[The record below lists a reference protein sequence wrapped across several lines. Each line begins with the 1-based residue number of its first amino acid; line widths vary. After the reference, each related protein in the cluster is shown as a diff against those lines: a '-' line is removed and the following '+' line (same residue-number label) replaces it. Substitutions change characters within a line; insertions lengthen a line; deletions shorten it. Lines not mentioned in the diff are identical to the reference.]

1 MRKGFIAAAFA
12 VLAAAAVATAAV
24 AKTSGPAGQAQLATC
39 TSVSL
44 GVNAPLTGPA
54 GFLGQEQ
61 LSWASFAVS
70 KYNKARGTKFKI
82 VQGDSQLDAAKARTA
97 TQRFVSNRSVMAVIG
112 PSISQGVITSGS
124 LLGRAK
130 LVAISPSATRVDL
143 TIPKRKVKVFFRDV
157 PHDGIQ
163 GPTIANYVKTGLK
176 ASDVVVVDS
185 QDDYSVPLADAIQ
198 RLLRRQGVNV
208 SRESV
213 AATDTDFSSIV
224 ANVGNE
230 VDIVVFAT
238 QTASQA
244 DTMSRQLREQGKK
257 ALVFGTDGVYSPSQ
271 YKPRSGYVSVFAADL
286 HFLPS
291 ARAIVREYNRFSKNK
306 TFGAFGPP
314 SYMAAWI
321 AMDAIVKACADDS
334 VTRAE
339 IAPLVQRS
347 NTPSILGG
355 KIRFN
360 GKGDV
365 IGAKF
370 ALYKV
375 TNGKYSPVGIG

>member
-1 MRKGFIAAAFA
+1 MRKGLI
-12 VLAAAAVATAAV
+12 VAAVAVCASAAVVTAAV
-24 AKTSGPAGQAQLATC
+24 AKTSAPAAPAQLAAC
-39 TSVSL
+39 TNVSL

-70 KYNKARGTKFKI
+70 KYNKEKGTKFKI

-97 TQRFVSNRSVMAVIG
+97 TQRFISNKNVMAEIG
-112 PSISQGVITSGS
+112 PSISQGVITSRS
-124 LLGRAK
+124 LLLKAK
-130 LVAISPSATRVDL
+130 MLAISPSATRVDL
-143 TIPKRKVKVFFRDV
+143 TLPKRKVSVFFRNV

-163 GPTIANYVKTGLK
+163 SPTIANFVKTKLK

-185 QDDYSVPLADAIQ
+185 QDDYSVPLADSVQ
-198 RLLRRQGVNV
+198 RLLRRQGVDV

-213 AATDTDFSSIV
+213 AATDTDFSSIIT
-224 ANVGNE
+224 NVGSE
-230 VDIVVFAT
+230 VDVVVFAT

-244 DTMSRQLREQGKK
+244 QTMSQQLREQGKK
-257 ALVFGTDGVYSPSQ
+257 AIVFGTDGVYSPSQ
-271 YKPRSGYVSVFAADL
+271 FKPRLGYVSIFAADL

-291 ARAIVREYNRFSKNK
+291 AKKIVAEYNKYSKNK

-314 SYMAAWI
+314 TYMASWI
-321 AMDAIVKACADDS
+321 AMDAIVKGCADGKL
-334 VTRAE
+334 TRGE
-339 IAPLVQRS
+339 LVPLVQRS

-355 KIRFN
+355 NIRFN

-365 IGAKF
+365 VGAKF

-375 TNGKYSPVGIG
+375 TNGKYSPAG

>member
-1 MRKGFIAAAFA
+1 MRRGLIAAALALLVSA
-12 VLAAAAVATAAV
+12 VVVTAAV
-24 AKTSGPAGQAQLATC
+24 AKTATSTTAAQLAAC
-39 TSVSL
+39 TNVSL

-61 LSWASFAVS
+61 LSWAQFAVS
-70 KYNKARGTKFKI
+70 KYNKANQTRFKI
-82 VQGDSQLDAAKARTA
+82 SQGDSQLDAAKARTVS
-97 TQRFVSNRSVMAVIG
+97 QRFVSDRKVMASIG
-112 PSISQGVITSGS
+112 PSISQGVITSRA
-124 LLGRAK
+124 LLQKARM
-130 LVAISPSATRVDL
+130 VAISPSATRVDL
-143 TIPKRKVKVFFRDV
+143 TIPKRQVSVFFRNV

-163 GPTIANYVKTGLK
+163 APTMANYIKKNLK

-198 RLLRRQGVNV
+198 RLLRRQNVDV

-230 VDIVVFAT
+230 VDVVVFAT

-244 DTMSRQLREQGKK
+244 QTMSQQLREQGKK
-257 ALVFGTDGVYSPSQ
+257 AVVFGTDGVYSPSQ
-271 YKPRSGYVSVFAADL
+271 FKPRLGYVSIFAADL
-286 HFLPS
+286 HFLKS
-291 ARAIVREYNRFSKNK
+291 ARGVVREYNRFSKNK

-314 SYMAAWI
+314 TYMAAWI
-321 AMDAIVKACADDS
+321 AMEAIVKACADGT

-339 IAPLVQRS
+339 VVPLVQRS
-347 NTPSILGG
+347 RTPSILGG
-355 KIRFN
+355 SVRFN
-360 GKGDV
+360 SKGDIV
-365 IGAKF
+365 GAKF

-375 TNGKYSPVGIG
+375 TNGKYSPIG

>member
-1 MRKGFIAAAFA
+1 MRRGLIAAALALLVSA
-12 VLAAAAVATAAV
+12 VVVTAAV
-24 AKTSGPAGQAQLATC
+24 AKTATSTTAAQLAAC
-39 TSVSL
+39 TNVSL

-61 LSWASFAVS
+61 LSWAQFAVS
-70 KYNKARGTKFKI
+70 KYNKANQTRFKI
-82 VQGDSQLDAAKARTA
+82 SQGDSQLDAAKARTVS
-97 TQRFVSNRSVMAVIG
+97 QRFVSDRKVMASIG
-112 PSISQGVITSGS
+112 PSISQGVITSRA
-124 LLGRAK
+124 LLQKARM
-130 LVAISPSATRVDL
+130 VAISPSATRVDL
-143 TIPKRKVKVFFRDV
+143 TIPKRQVSVFFRNV

-163 GPTIANYVKTGLK
+163 APTMANYIKKNLK

-198 RLLRRQGVNV
+198 RLLRRQNVDV

-230 VDIVVFAT
+230 VDVVVFAT

-244 DTMSRQLREQGKK
+244 QTMSQQLREQGKK
-257 ALVFGTDGVYSPSQ
+257 AVVFGTDGVYSPSQ
-271 YKPRSGYVSVFAADL
+271 FKPRLGYVSIFAADL
-286 HFLPS
+286 HFLKS
-291 ARAIVREYNRFSKNK
+291 ARGVVREYNRFSKNK

-314 SYMAAWI
+314 TYMAAWI
-321 AMDAIVKACADDS
+321 AMEAIVKACADGT

-339 IAPLVQRS
+339 VVRLVQRS
-347 NTPSILGG
+347 RTPSILGG
-355 KIRFN
+355 SVRFN
-360 GKGDV
+360 SKGDIV
-365 IGAKF
+365 GAKF

-375 TNGKYSPVGIG
+375 TNGKYSPIG